1 MARVSRRERTVSI
14 SPALSSTTNAYQPS
28 QSDNGWQQFAQLVS
42 AVNAGNLQASQKAYA
57 NFSQSPAADVAK
69 ANPDSRIAQA
79 LKEIGPALQAGDVGK
94 AQLALASLRPQARPP
109 GSQPGLG
116 RGPTVPAPSIV
127 PADPNAPGARLNVT
141 V

>member
-1 MARVSRRERTVSI
+1 LSI
-14 SPALSSTTNAYQPS
+14 SPASLAAPNSYQAG

-42 AVNAGNLQASQKAYA
+42 AVNAGNLSASQKAYA
-57 NFSQSPAADVAK
+57 NFAQSPAADVAK

-79 LKEIGPALQAGDVGK
+79 LKAIGPALQAGDIGK
-94 AQLALASLRPQARPP
+94 AQQALVSLRPQGRPP
-109 GSQPGLG
+109 GAQTSGG
-116 RGPTVPAPSIV
+116 RGPGTAAPSIV